1 MKKKYLL
8 FINFCLLLNSL
19 SFASCSNKNDNSSFN
34 KYDYITWSSEWS
46 YNDTYHYHDAI
57 RLPYPDYYSNDL
69 DDGFDVLPKDLS
81 PHEYNDYSIINK
93 ATDDCEGT
101 RQRKCTVCGYV
112 QTETYNINNVKE
124 AIKKEDDYELYVKGI
139 VGPSLSGEF
148 GFYIIDENGSIA
160 CLVSNKEEMN
170 KIKIGDEVVLKG
182 KRKTYTD
189 STNSS
194 IAGQVVIENV
204 TIEDNRHGNHE
215 YSTNSF
221 IDDKSLKDVSS
232 FFMHIDHTTEIYTLK
247 ATIGYEESGNYAYY
261 DIIQGEYRVHLYSDG
276 NKDEYSFLY
285 PYRNA
290 EVEMEIA
297 ICNFELKNYYKA
309 ICLSITVDNNKIYN
323 TYNFAK

>member
-1 MKKKYLL
+1 MIRRKYKMYLL
-8 FINFCLLLNSL
+8 IILTLCCF
-19 SFASCSNKNDNSSFN
+19 SCGNEQSSQN
-34 KYDYITWSSEWS
+34 NQLICTYETKWS
-46 YNDTYHYHDAI
+46 YNDDFHYHQPI
-57 RLPYPDYYSNDL
+57 CTKNY
-69 DDGFDVLPKDLS
+69 DDGRTPGQVAAVDFL
-81 PHEYNDYSIINK
+81 PHEYDDYSIIKK
-93 ATDDCEGT
+93 ATDDSEGT

-112 QTETYNINNVKE
+112 QIETYKINNVKE
-124 AIKKEDDYELYVKGI
+124 AIKKENDYELYVKGI
-139 VGPSLSGEF
+139 VGPSLSREL
-148 GFYIIDENGSIA
+148 GFYIIDEGGSIA

-170 KIKIGDEVVLKG
+170 KITIGDEVVLKG

-189 STNSS
+189 SSNSS
-194 IAGQVVIENV
+194 ISGQAVIENV
-204 TIEDNRHGNHE
+204 NIEENRHGNHE

-221 IDDKSLKDVSS
+221 INDKSLKDVTS
-232 FFMHIDHTTEIYTLK
+232 FFMYIDHTTEIYTLK

-261 DIIQGEYRVHLYSDG
+261 DIIQREYRVQLYSDG

-285 PYRNA
+285 PYRNT